1 MKNIF
6 IFQQKG
12 KKQTI
17 LNIYSIPFS
26 LITYTAHCGR
36 SNNEQLGAKAHT
48 ACYVAEGEVGGPTEI
63 PPDLPACVSLSKCR
77 ESGQKG

>member
-48 ACYVAEGEVGGPTEI
+48 ACYVAEGEVGGPKI
-63 PPDLPACVSLSKCR
+63 PPDFRNAANLGKKDNLSK
-77 ESGQKG
+77 ET